1 MMKWMAWFK
10 NLFVPFMVFMIGT
23 NAHAQAPDKKPT
35 IVLVHGAF
43 ADSSSWNGVVTILE
57 AKGYTVIGAANPL
70 RGVASDASAV
80 ASVIRSIKGKVVL
93 VGHSY
98 GGPVISAAAAN
109 QPNVTALVYV
119 SAFAPDIG
127 ESSLEL
133 TGRYPGSTLS
143 KALAPPVNL
152 PGGAHDLYIVQ
163 SKFPGQFA
171 ADVPE
176 QQAKQMAAAQRP
188 VTDAAL
194 SEKSKVAAWKTLP
207 SWFIY
212 GTGDLNIPPAAMAF
226 MAKRAKSTT
235 TIVEGASHVVMVS
248 HPDKVAGVIEAAAKH

>member
-1 MMKWMAWFK
+1 MKWIAWLTSF
-10 NLFVPFMVFMIGT
+10 LLAVAVFTTG
-23 NAHAQAPDKKPT
+23 ASARAEAPDTHPT
-35 IVLVHGAF
+35 IILVHGAF
-43 ADSSSWNGVVTILE
+43 ADSSSWSGVVTILE
-57 AKGYTVIGAANPL
+57 KKGYTVIGAANPL

-80 ASVIRSIKGKVVL
+80 ASLIRSIKGKVVL

-119 SAFAPDIG
+119 SAFAPDVG

-133 TGRYPGSTLS
+133 TGRYPGSTL
-143 KALAPPVNL
+143 AGTLAPPVDL

-163 SKFPGQFA
+163 SKFPAQFA

-194 SEKSKVAAWKTLP
+194 GEKSTVAAWKTLP
-207 SWFIY
+207 SWSIY
-212 GTGDLNIPPAAMAF
+212 GTSDLNIPPAAMAF

-235 TIVEGASHVVMVS
+235 TVVEGASHVVMVS
-248 HPDKVAGVIEAAAKH
+248 HPDKVAAVIEAAATR

>member
-1 MMKWMAWFK
+1 MKSIAWLKSF
-10 NLFVPFMVFMIGT
+10 LAAAMVFAIGA
-23 NAHAQAPDKKPT
+23 NARAQAPDAKPT

-57 AKGYTVIGAANPL
+57 KKGYTVIGAANPL

-80 ASVIRSIKGKVVL
+80 ASVIRSVKGKVVL

-98 GGPVISAAAAN
+98 GGPVISAAAAD

-119 SAFAPDIG
+119 SAFAPDVG

-143 KALAPPVNL
+143 AALAPPVNL
-152 PGGAHDLYIVQ
+152 PSGAHDLYIVQ
-163 SKFPGQFA
+163 SKFPAQFA

-176 QQAKQMAAAQRP
+176 QQAKQMAAGQRP

-194 SEKSKVAAWKTLP
+194 SEKSKVAAWKAFP

-212 GTGDLNIPPAAMAF
+212 GTSDRNIPPAAMAF

-235 TIVEGASHVVMVS
+235 TVVEGASHVVMVS
-248 HPDKVAGVIEAAAKH
+248 HPDKVAAVIEAAAKH